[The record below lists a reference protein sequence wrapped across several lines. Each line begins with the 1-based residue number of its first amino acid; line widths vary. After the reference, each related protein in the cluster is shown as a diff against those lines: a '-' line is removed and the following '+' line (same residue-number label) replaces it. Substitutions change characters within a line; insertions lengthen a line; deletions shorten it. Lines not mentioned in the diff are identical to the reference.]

1 MTIDRVVINGSMI
14 VSVVGAM
21 MFSTTALGATGKV
34 KWFNDA
40 KGYSVSAVKK
50 PAAKKPA
57 FAAPGTVVPL
67 SDLSI
72 DPPQTTMPAASST
85 TFPVTEL
92 EDDEELIDLAW

>member
-1 MTIDRVVINGSMI
+1 MTINKLVINGSII
-14 VSVVGAM
+14 VSVVGTM
-21 MFSTTALGATGKV
+21 MFSTTAVGATGKV

-40 KGYSVSAVKK
+40 KGFSVIAAKK

-57 FAAPGTVVPL
+57 FTTPGTVVPL

-85 TFPVTEL
+85 TVPVSEL
-92 EDDEELIDLAW
+92 EDDEELIDPAW